1 MGYFE
6 YVMVLIS
13 IIIGLA
19 LTHILTALGS
29 AVHRL
34 RGHGPPIKLDAI
46 YLTWIVSVLL
56 MLVSFWWT
64 EFKFQDSVTEWTFGL
79 YLFLVALA
87 ISLFLLAVVL
97 VPPGM
102 KGVDDS
108 YEYFMAG
115 RRWFFGTFFVVTVLD
130 LVDTS
135 LKGVDWV
142 TPPNCSNSSDVN
154 SRGMRAGIEIRLQ
167 GRPIQ
172 YRNRLICGRS
182 VLYVQRIRRSGV
194 LEHHI
199 EQITESCGKV
209 RF

>member
-46 YLTWIVSVLL
+46 YLIWIVSVLI

-142 TPPNCSNSSDVN
+142 T
-154 SRGMRAGIEIRLQ
+154 
-167 GRPIQ
+167 RPIVPIQ
-172 YRNRLICGRS
+172 VTLTLVAC
-182 VLYVQRIRRSGV
+182 VLGSKSDSKAVQSSIAVSLFAVGLFYMFSGLGV
-194 LEHHI
+194 LG
-199 EQITESCGKV
+199 S
-209 RF
+209 